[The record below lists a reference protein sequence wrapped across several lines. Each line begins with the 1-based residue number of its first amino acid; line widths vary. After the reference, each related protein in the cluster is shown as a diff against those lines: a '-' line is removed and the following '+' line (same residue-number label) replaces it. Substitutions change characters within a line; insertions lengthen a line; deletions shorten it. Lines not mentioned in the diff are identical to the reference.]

1 MEKNSSIYY
10 NLIIK
15 YIMLSLS
22 ASWQLDTISN
32 MPLDKMSKKTIK
44 QYKKINQSLTSI
56 YYFLDVLTL
65 MI

>member
-1 MEKNSSIYY
+1 
-10 NLIIK
+10 
-15 YIMLSLS
+15 MLSLS